1 MHDRNHDSPSESQL
15 IRRAAAGDQRAFA
28 GLLRLHERR
37 VFALALR
44 FTGSSDEAQDIYQE
58 VFMRVY
64 TALPDFRGRS
74 EFSTWV
80 HRITVN
86 VCMTH
91 LESRRRHGHA
101 PPLDREQSREA
112 PTPEGREGATPE
124 TQLLDTER
132 RERVHEALL
141 ALPPQQRLVF
151 TLRHHEGYRLREIAV
166 MIGCRIGTVK
176 RYLFEATRTMRERLN
191 DLV

>member
-15 IRRAAAGDQRAFA
+15 IRRAAAGDQRAFD
-28 GLLRLHERR
+28 GLLRLHGRR

-44 FTGSSDEAQDIYQE
+44 FTGSTDDAQDIYQE

-91 LESRRRHGHA
+91 LESRRRHGHPLQVDTGRA
-101 PPLDREQSREA
+101 PEA
-112 PTPEGREGATPE
+112 PTPESRERATPE
-124 TQLLDTER
+124 TQLLDSET
-132 RERVHEALL
+132 RERVREALL

-166 MIGCRIGTVK
+166 MIGCRVGTVK
-176 RYLFEATRTMRERLN
+176 RYLFEATRTMRERLH